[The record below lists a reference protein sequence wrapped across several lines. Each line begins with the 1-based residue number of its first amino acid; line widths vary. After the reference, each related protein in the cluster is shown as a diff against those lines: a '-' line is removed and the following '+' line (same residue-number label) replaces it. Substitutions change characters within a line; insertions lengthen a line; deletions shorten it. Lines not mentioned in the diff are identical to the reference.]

1 MRKPLVLVTIAMLS
15 LALAGCSSSGA
26 PTKVKETSKPTPSAS
41 ATPTAAPVAKEA
53 QPSRTRP
60 LNALTDPQ
68 ILDYCPDV
76 AAVHFDGKMSDVTK
90 VDICTSTPTSTGK
103 TEDAY
108 LVNFG
113 QDALLSAYGTANA
126 KLTDSS
132 CVRTAKDPL
141 VIWITNTAGT
151 IYPVYAPVDPCGYP
165 SADAVAAYQAAGL
178 QILYEVVFDANGQP
192 TTP

>member
-1 MRKPLVLVTIAMLS
+1 MRKSLVLVSIALLS
-15 LALAGCSSSGA
+15 VTLTACGSSAPGKVATTHA
-26 PTKVKETSKPTPSAS
+26 PTPTAS

-60 LNALTDPQ
+60 LTALTDTA
-68 ILDYCPDV
+68 ILAYCPDA
-76 AAVHFDGKMSDVTK
+76 AAVHCDGKMSDVTK
-90 VDICTSTPTSTGK
+90 VTICTSTPTPTGK
-103 TEDAY
+103 TESASW
-108 LVNFG
+108 VNFG

-126 KLTDSS
+126 KVTDSS

-141 VIWITNTAGT
+141 VIWLTNTAGK

-178 QILYEVVFDANGQP
+178 QILYEADFDANGQP